1 MGYFD
6 LKNKVAIVTGGGRG
20 IGQAY
25 CLGFAKEGAKVVVAD
40 IISGD
45 ETVEQIKAKGG
56 DTIAVTANV
65 TQMESL
71 TAMAKAAIDQF
82 GRIDILVNNAA
93 LYGDIGGM
101 KAIGDISEEEWDR
114 LMAINV
120 KGVWNATK
128 AVLPQMQA
136 QNYGKI
142 INISSAT
149 ILMGVPGILHYVT
162 SKGAVWSMTRGMAR
176 ELGPQGI
183 RVNTLMP
190 GFTMSQASKDLL
202 KKSGAE
208 GLAQQIAMQSALG
221 REQKPEDLV
230 GAVLYLASPASDFM
244 TGQSINVDGGVV
256 VW

>member
-1 MGYFD
+1 MAYFD
-6 LKNKVAIVTGGGRG
+6 LTNKVAIITGGGRG
-20 IGQAY
+20 LGQAY

-40 IISGD
+40 IISCD
-45 ETVEQIKAKGG
+45 ETIEQIKAKGG
-56 DTIAVTANV
+56 ETIAVTANV
-65 TQMESL
+65 TQMDTL

-101 KAIGDISEEEWDR
+101 KAMNDISEEEWDR

-142 INISSAT
+142 INISSST
-149 ILMGVPGILHYVT
+149 ILMGVPGILHYVA

-190 GFTMSQASKDLL
+190 GFTMSQASRDLM
-202 KKSGAE
+202 KKSGAK
-208 GLAQQIAMQSALG
+208 GMAQQIATQAALG

>member
-1 MGYFD
+1 MAYFD
-6 LKNKVAIVTGGGRG
+6 LTNKVAIITGGGRG
-20 IGQAY
+20 LGQAY
-25 CLGFAKEGAKVVVAD
+25 CLGFAEEGAKVVVAD
-40 IISGD
+40 IISCD
-45 ETVEQIKAKGG
+45 ETIEQIKAKGG
-56 DTIAVTANV
+56 ETIAVTANV
-65 TQMESL
+65 TQIDTL

-101 KAIGDISEEEWDR
+101 KAMNDISEEEWDR

-142 INISSAT
+142 INISSST
-149 ILMGVPGILHYVT
+149 ILMGVPGILHYVA

-190 GFTMSQASKDLL
+190 GFTMSQASRDLM
-202 KKSGAE
+202 KKSGAK
-208 GLAQQIAMQSALG
+208 GMAQQIATQAALG

>member
-1 MGYFD
+1 MSYFD

-25 CLGFAKEGAKVVVAD
+25 CLGFAAEGAKVVVAD
-40 IISGD
+40 IISCD
-45 ETVEQIKAKGG
+45 ETVEQIKANGG

-101 KAIGDISEEEWDR
+101 KAMSDISEEEWDR

-142 INISSAT
+142 INISSST

-162 SKGAVWSMTRGMAR
+162 SKGAVWAMTRGMAR

-208 GLAQQIAMQSALG
+208 GMEQQIATQAALG

>member
-162 SKGAVWSMTRGMAR
+162 SKGAVWAMTRGMAR

>member
-1 MGYFD
+1 MSYFD

-25 CLGFAKEGAKVVVAD
+25 CLGFATEGAKVVVAD
-40 IISGD
+40 IISCD

-82 GRIDILVNNAA
+82 GRLDILVNNAA

-101 KAIGDISEEEWDR
+101 KAMSDISEEEWDR

-162 SKGAVWSMTRGMAR
+162 SKGAVWAMTRGMAR

-208 GLAQQIAMQSALG
+208 GMEQQIATQAALG

>member
-82 GRIDILVNNAA
+82 GRLDILVNNAA

-101 KAIGDISEEEWDR
+101 KAMSDISEEEWDR

-162 SKGAVWSMTRGMAR
+162 SKGAVWAMTRGMAR

>member
-1 MGYFD
+1 MAYFD
-6 LKNKVAIVTGGGRG
+6 LTNKVAIITGGGRG
-20 IGQAY
+20 LGQAY
-25 CLGFAKEGAKVVVAD
+25 CLGFAEEGAKVVVAD
-40 IISGD
+40 IISCD
-45 ETVEQIKAKGG
+45 ETIEQIKAKGG
-56 DTIAVTANV
+56 ETIAVTANV
-65 TQMESL
+65 TQMDTL

-101 KAIGDISEEEWDR
+101 KAMNDISEEEWDR

-142 INISSAT
+142 INISSST
-149 ILMGVPGILHYVT
+149 ILMGVPGILHYVA

-190 GFTMSQASKDLL
+190 GFTMSQASRDLM
-202 KKSGAE
+202 KKSGAK
-208 GLAQQIAMQSALG
+208 GMAQQIATQAALG